1 MYKSKYTGVQVD
13 SMLESIASKQPKLTA
28 GNGITING
36 NTISVD
42 LDISLFKVVSSL
54 PTTGIESNKI
64 YLVAS
69 GTTGSQN
76 IYTEYLWVNN
86 KWEVLGQYKAEVDL
100 SNYVTNRTLTILNND
115 LTSKINTNISNI
127 SSLNARVNALDADP
141 NYELVLFKKS

>member
-1 MYKSKYTGVQVD
+1 MYKSKYTGAQVD

-28 GNGITING
+28 GNGITISG
-36 NTISVD
+36 NTISVNLD
-42 LDISLFKVVSSL
+42 LSLFKVVSSL

-64 YLVAS
+64 YLVSS

-86 KWEVLGQYKAEVDL
+86 KWEVLGQYKADVDL
-100 SNYVTNRTLTILNND
+100 SNYATKAALTTLNND
-115 LTSKINTNISNI
+115 LTAKINTNTSSISA
-127 SSLNARVNALDADP
+127 LNTRVNALDADP

>member
-1 MYKSKYTGVQVD
+1 MYKSKYTGAQVD

-42 LDISLFKVVSSL
+42 LDLSLFKVVSSL

-76 IYTEYLWVNN
+76 IYTEYLWANN

-100 SNYVTNRTLTILNND
+100 SNYVTNHTLTILNND
-115 LTSKINTNISNI
+115 LTRKINTNISNI
-127 SSLNARVNALDADP
+127 NSLNARVNALDADP

>member
-1 MYKSKYTGVQVD
+1 MYKSKYTGAQVD

-28 GNGITING
+28 GNGITISG
-36 NTISVD
+36 NTISVN
-42 LDISLFKVVSSL
+42 LDPSLFKVVSSL

-69 GTTGSQN
+69 GTTGSLN

-100 SNYVTNRTLTILNND
+100 SNYVTQHTLTILNND
-115 LTSKINTNISNI
+115 LTAKINTNISNI
-127 SSLNARVNALDADP
+127 NSLKTRVNALDADP